1 MSNLGQSNLNPG
13 NQPRMHSRAG
23 VGTLAS
29 PLFGVHPVSSS
40 DRIVNLHEEMYDLV
54 ETTAARCIMELV
66 KGKT

>member
-1 MSNLGQSNLNPG
+1 
-13 NQPRMHSRAG
+13 

-29 PLFGVHPVSSS
+29 PIFGVHPVSSS

-66 KGKT
+66 KGKI